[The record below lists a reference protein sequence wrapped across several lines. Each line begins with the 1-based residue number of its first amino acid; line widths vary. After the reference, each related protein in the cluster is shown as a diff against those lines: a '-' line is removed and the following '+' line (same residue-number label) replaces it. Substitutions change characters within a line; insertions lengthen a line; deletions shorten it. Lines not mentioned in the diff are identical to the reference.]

1 MEIKKV
7 EELLMNYL
15 TGEDFELLMND
26 DMALLYVAF
35 NGWFNNSTS
44 DEAQTIVS
52 SFIQYNL
59 YKGAKS
65 FEKKKKAKQKPM
77 TQDFKDEWKK
87 KFGVDSM
94 VPSAELVK
102 KTGCPLSVLQKIVQK
117 GEGAYYSSGSRP
129 NQTPQSWGLAR
140 LASALTNG
148 KAAKVDAHLL
158 QDCSRTY
165 GSAPPL

>member
-1 MEIKKV
+1 MIPTRYLSPLSKPDKIIQQKMILKSRRMYKKG
-7 EELLMNYL
+7 MY
-15 TGEDFELLMND
+15 
-26 DMALLYVAF
+26 
-35 NGWFNNSTS
+35 
-44 DEAQTIVS
+44 QTRKSLASYPHKESKHIV
-52 SFIQYNL
+52 
-59 YKGAKS
+59 
-65 FEKKKKAKQKPM
+65 KA
-77 TQDFKDEWKK
+77 KK

-158 QDCSRTY
+158 RHCRTY
-165 GSAPPL
+165 GSAPPS

>member
-1 MEIKKV
+1 MIPTRYLSPLSKPDKIIQQKMILKSRRMYKKGI
-7 EELLMNYL
+7 Y
-15 TGEDFELLMND
+15 
-26 DMALLYVAF
+26 
-35 NGWFNNSTS
+35 
-44 DEAQTIVS
+44 QTRKSLASYPHKESKHIV
-52 SFIQYNL
+52 
-59 YKGAKS
+59 
-65 FEKKKKAKQKPM
+65 KA
-77 TQDFKDEWKK
+77 KK

-158 QDCSRTY
+158 RHCRTY
-165 GSAPPL
+165 GSAPPS

>member
-1 MEIKKV
+1 MIPTRYLSPLSKPDKIIQQKMILKSRRMYKKG
-7 EELLMNYL
+7 MY
-15 TGEDFELLMND
+15 
-26 DMALLYVAF
+26 
-35 NGWFNNSTS
+35 
-44 DEAQTIVS
+44 QTRKTLASYPHKESKHIV
-52 SFIQYNL
+52 
-59 YKGAKS
+59 
-65 FEKKKKAKQKPM
+65 KA
-77 TQDFKDEWKK
+77 KK

-94 VPSAELVK
+94 VPSAELAK

-158 QDCSRTY
+158 RHCVGVT
-165 GSAPPL
+165 PLQPRNIIR